1 MSGPVSPAGQAWQ
14 QRRAIGGYYQG
25 AFCKNAYTITVLAA
39 MHARRTIVVAMMAAI
54 ATPLPR
60 FRGAC
65 TWPGSEF
72 SSLMEASIHRSAFV
86 LPLAHRYCPS
96 KGQPVGRAGLEP
108 AKAEPTDLQSVPFAT
123 RDTDPS

>member
-1 MSGPVSPAGQAWQ
+1 MSGHVSPAGQAQQ
-14 QRRAIGGYYQG
+14 QRRAFGGYYQG
-25 AFCKNAYTITVLAA
+25 ALCKNPYTITVLAA

-72 SSLMEASIHRSAFV
+72 SSLIGSLHSHSVFV

-96 KGQPVGRAGLEP
+96 KALVGRAGLEP
-108 AKAEPTDLQSVPFAT
+108 AKAEPTDLQSVPFAA

>member
-1 MSGPVSPAGQAWQ
+1 MSGHVSPAGQAWQ
-14 QRRAIGGYYQG
+14 QRRAFGGYYQG
-25 AFCKNAYTITVLAA
+25 AFCKNPYTITVLAA

-65 TWPGSEF
+65 TWPGSGF
-72 SSLMEASIHRSAFV
+72 SSLIGNLHSQKRV
-86 LPLAHRYCPS
+86 RPLAHRYCLS
-96 KGQPVGRAGLEP
+96 KALVGRAGLEP
-108 AKAEPTDLQSVPFAT
+108 AKAEPTDLQSVPFAA